1 MTSAE
6 STSPLGGVCLF
17 TFGLIAYAIML
28 GVSLKF
34 RPGAES
40 PWPIPGYGVFDVV
53 ELASSAAVM
62 YTHYALVQAAV
73 DARAGA
79 RESAWPAATVFRFS
93 MAEAVYM
100 AGHGMHIVA
109 NGLEAARGRAFQISE
124 EEQVS
129 PTSMFL
135 YFSHEVVGHNVQYT
149 GLMLVVAVAVAA
161 EGGVGAAPSFVAGW
175 ALPALLS
182 AAWVPLSIGTRTA
195 VTVTPLLLTCLLF
208 DVKTAVGA
216 ASGGYVR
223 AFFQRT
229 ALFTLAAFAATAYK
243 HGGSIPTMDDL
254 DGVHINVR
262 DRVFASMRA
271 F

>member
-149 GLMLVVAVAVAA
+149 GLMLVVAVAVA
-161 EGGVGAAPSFVAGW
+161 
-175 ALPALLS
+175 LLS